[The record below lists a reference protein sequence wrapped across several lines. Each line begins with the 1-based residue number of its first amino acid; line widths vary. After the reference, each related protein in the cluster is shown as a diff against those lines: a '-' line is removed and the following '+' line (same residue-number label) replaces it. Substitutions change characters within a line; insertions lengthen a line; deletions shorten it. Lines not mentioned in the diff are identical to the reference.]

1 MESRE
6 MLEERRLMDYLFLMV
21 ESIFHEIYEII
32 SVLEQDTRSERITQK
47 EIISNNK
54 KRILVQERELS
65 SKEIKASLNSN
76 NLIRTLMNLKS
87 NLESVNHL
95 SYSDEQILSLL
106 SNLPHIEIEH
116 YLRTLM
122 KHRVSLLANI
132 SSIIYVIKALR
143 SCGYGNPEKYNQ
155 LFYFIVKCSL
165 SVIKTLIKTLIDH

>member
-1 MESRE
+1 MENRE

-54 KRILVQERELS
+54 KRILIQERELS
-65 SKEIKASLNSN
+65 PKEIRESLNSN

-87 NLESVNHL
+87 SLESVNHL

-106 SNLPHIEIEH
+106 SDLPHIEIEH

-122 KHRVSLLANI
+122 KNRDSLLVNI
-132 SSIIYVIKALR
+132 SSVVYVIKALR
-143 SCGYGNPEKYNQ
+143 SCGYGNPEKYN
-155 LFYFIVKCSL
+155 
-165 SVIKTLIKTLIDH
+165 